1 MLSPD
6 QIATF
11 ERDGY
16 LVLPS
21 FLPASSSP
29 DSSVS
34 VEALRGQ
41 IASIVA
47 NFDYSENSEVF
58 TTKEQSRAAGD
69 YFLTSGDKIRFFW
82 EEKAWIDD
90 ETTGQKKL
98 VKAPELS
105 INKVGHNLHDLD
117 EKFRAISY
125 DRRVGSI
132 CMDLGMKVPKC
143 VQSMYIFK
151 QPFIGG
157 EVGAHQDGAF
167 LYTEPQS
174 VIGFWWALDDC
185 TKENGC
191 LWAVPGSH
199 KMGVTRRFRRVD
211 PEDPSKGVEF
221 FPQEPIVWDL
231 QEAKVI
237 TSHYLVYFHLIH
249 VHF

>member
-1 MLSPD
+1 MLSLK
-6 QIATF
+6 QISSF

-21 FLPASSSP
+21 FLPTTSTQSSSTCT
-29 DSSVS
+29 SYTS
-34 VEALRGQ
+34 VEDLRNQ

-47 NFDYSENSEVF
+47 NFDFDENSEVF

-82 EEKAWIDD
+82 EEKAWVDD
-90 ETTGQKKL
+90 ENTGHKKL
-98 VKAPELS
+98 INPPELS

-117 EKFRAISY
+117 EKFKNISY
-125 DRRVGSI
+125 DRRIGSI

-185 TKENGC
+185 TKKNGC

-199 KMGVTRRFRRVD
+199 KLGVTRRFRRVN
-211 PEDPSKGVEF
+211 PEDPSQGVEF
-221 FPQEPIVWDL
+221 YPKEPVEWDL
-231 QEAKVI
+231 SNAQVFI
-237 TSHYLVYFHLIH
+237 
-249 VHF
+249 